1 MRRLYLILTCLLVLG
16 VVLSGCVGKQPSEQT
31 QQKPNSQAPGIEG
44 NISVPGEND
53 LQIENI
59 QASSD
64 ENVDMGSLI

>member
-31 QQKPNSQAPGIEG
+31 QPKPNSQALGIEG